1 MNISV
6 TQFSLYAEKCDTLS
20 FFERGYFMN
29 AYDFD
34 ETVYAGECS
43 IEFFL
48 RCFKSDP
55 SLIKFLP
62 GVIKGFIL
70 YKQEKISLDSLVN
83 DYGKVMEDYFSSHS
97 PEIEKAVVDFWDK
110 HINKIKP
117 FYLRQKKEDDVI
129 ITASPE
135 FLMREVCNRLGIK
148 NLICTQMNAK
158 TGKIEKPCFRESKTA
173 RFLERFPEGK
183 IDEFYTDSMN
193 DRFLMPFAEKVFIV
207 KGSKI
212 KRVK

>member
-1 MNISV
+1 
-6 TQFSLYAEKCDTLS
+6 
-20 FFERGYFMN
+20 MN

-34 ETVYAGECS
+34 ETIYAGECS
-43 IEFFL
+43 VEFFMY
-48 RCFKSDP
+48 CFRLDP

-70 YKQEKISLDSLVN
+70 YKKEKVTLEQLLN
-83 DYGKVMEDYFSSHS
+83 DYGRVMEEYLSTHS
-97 PEIEKAVVDFWDK
+97 LGMEEAVTKFWDK
-110 HINKIKP
+110 HIKKIKP
-117 FYLRQKKEDDVI
+117 FYLGQKKEDDVI

-135 FLMREVCNRLGIK
+135 FLMREACERLGIK
-148 NLICTQMNAK
+148 NLICTKMDVK
-158 TGKIEKPCFRESKTA
+158 TGKIEKPCFREAKIDC
-173 RFLERFPEGK
+173 FLEHFPEGE

-193 DRFLMPFAEKVFIV
+193 DKFLMPFAQKVFLV